1 MADLQPDEQAQ
12 AEAMKS
18 ALDQERRLFEV
29 LMRDYTSVFHLD
41 LDSGMVEALKIDS
54 GANAARFAPHMR
66 KMVPYHALVDQYIR
80 DYVTPETRSRFDAV
94 LDLSYIKR
102 SLANKER
109 LTFRYD
115 TVPNARGFCHFECQV
130 IRVDLDDDPRW
141 VLVGFHYIDEVV
153 NDEIRHQRE
162 LEEAL
167 ASARLNAEVVS
178 AISRIYASIFRINL
192 VDDVYEEISS
202 VGDIHRLTGREGV
215 ASKKLTEWCAQLVS
229 PEYRERMGVFFDLS
243 TLADRLSG
251 CDTVALEYRTVWS
264 EWKIARFIAKKRNDA
279 GEVTH
284 VLFCTRSIEE
294 EKRREEGWMTLANEA
309 AQANEAKTEFL
320 SRMAHDIR
328 TPMSA
333 IRGLTEIALS
343 HPEDAEKVKDDLKRI
358 DLASSY
364 LKEIVDDVLDLSRI
378 ENGRMDFRPESH
390 SVTRLFHDFAD
401 SIDSVQNE
409 KTLHFDCRLENI
421 EHDAVYVDPLR
432 VRQIL
437 MNLLSNAVKYTQDGG
452 SIAFVVGEEEASR
465 ADLVRL
471 VFEITDTGIGMSSE
485 FMEHMYDRFARE
497 VDTRENDVQGTGLGL
512 SIVKELVHLAGGTIS
527 CKSELGKGTT
537 FVVKLDVPI
546 SQEAHVFAA
555 ANGEDPAEYCRGMHL
570 LVAEDNNLNY
580 EIIEELL
587 AAHDITC
594 SHVLNGAE
602 CIEAIATNEP
612 GTFDA
617 VLMDMM
623 MPVMGGLQATRI
635 IRSLSRPD
643 AKTLPIVAVTA
654 NAFVSDEENCLS
666 AGMNAHLA
674 KPIDLKKLFDLLARL
689 VPVRRNQD

>member
-1 MADLQPDEQAQ
+1 MADLQPDDQAQ
-12 AEAMKS
+12 AKAMKS

-29 LMRDYTSVFHLD
+29 LMRDYTSVFHLN
-41 LDSGMVEALKIDS
+41 LDTGMVEVLKIDP
-54 GANAARFAPHMR
+54 GANAARFAPRVREMA
-66 KMVPYHALVDQYIR
+66 PYHSLVDRYIR

-102 SLANKER
+102 SLADKER

-130 IRVDLDDDPRW
+130 IRVDLEDDPRW

-153 NDEIRHQRE
+153 NDEIRHQHE

-167 ASARLNAEVVS
+167 ASARMNAEVVS
-178 AISRIYASIFRINL
+178 AIGHIYASIFRINL
-192 VDDVYEEISS
+192 VNDIYEEVSS
-202 VGDIHRLTGREGV
+202 EGDIHRLTGREGV
-215 ASKKLTEWCAQLVS
+215 ASEKLAEWCATLVS
-229 PEYRERMGVFFDLS
+229 PEYRERVGVFFDLS
-243 TLADRLSG
+243 TLADRLSD
-251 CDTVALEYRTVWS
+251 CDTVALEYRTVWN
-264 EWKIARFIAKKRNDA
+264 EWKIARFIVKKRNDE
-279 GEVTH
+279 GVVTH

-343 HPEDAEKVKDDLKRI
+343 HPEDVEKVKDDLKRI
-358 DLASSY
+358 DLASGY

-378 ENGRMDFRPESH
+378 ENGRMEFRPESH
-390 SVTRLFHDFAD
+390 SVAQLFHDFAD

-409 KTLHFDCRLENI
+409 KTLHFDCRLEKI
-421 EHDAVYVDPLR
+421 EHDSVFVDPLR

-437 MNLLSNAVKYTQDGG
+437 MNLLSNAVKYTNDGG
-452 SIAFVVGEEEASR
+452 FISFVVSEEKASR
-465 ADLVRL
+465 DDLVRL
-471 VFEITDTGIGMSSE
+471 VFEISDTGIGMSPE
-485 FMEHMYDRFARE
+485 FMEHMYDRFTRE
-497 VDTRENDVQGTGLGL
+497 VDTRENNVQGTGLGL
-512 SIVKELVHLAGGTIS
+512 SIVKELVRLAGGTIS
-527 CKSELGKGTT
+527 CESKLGQGTT

-546 SQEAHVFAA
+546 SKEAHSFAVA
-555 ANGEDPAEYCRGMHL
+555 GDEDPAEYCRGMHL
-570 LVAEDNNLNY
+570 LVVEDNSLNF
-580 EIIEELL
+580 EIVEELL
-587 AAHDITC
+587 AAYDITC
-594 SHVLNGAE
+594 THALNGAE
-602 CIEAIATNEP
+602 CIEAIATNES

-635 IRSLSRPD
+635 IRSLARPD
-643 AKTLPIVAVTA
+643 AGTLPIIAVTA
-654 NAFVSDEENCLS
+654 NAFVSDEESCLS

-674 KPIDLKKLFDLLARL
+674 KPVDLKKLFELLTRL
-689 VPVRRNQD
+689 VPVRRNRG